1 MAAVAQIDKAVI
13 EAFLASDAATWT
25 ALMKAGEEAVEYW
38 KSEAPVG
45 EVEHTLKGGYVVHPG
60 DYKNSIRHKM
70 IHEGPKRFVRVQA
83 RDFKANWIE
92 NGSKHNPAHAP
103 CAKTRAYML
112 GKGFKPGEDT

>member
-1 MAAVAQIDKAVI
+1 MGAIAQIDRAAI
-13 EAFLASDAATWT
+13 EAFLAADAATWT

-45 EVEHTLKGGYVVHPG
+45 DKEHTLPGGYVERPG

-70 IHEGPKRFVRVQA
+70 IHEGPKRFIRVQA
-83 RDFKANWIE
+83 FDFKANWIE
-92 NGSKHNPAHAP
+92 NGSVHNRALAP

-112 GKGFKPGEDT
+112 GRGFKPGD